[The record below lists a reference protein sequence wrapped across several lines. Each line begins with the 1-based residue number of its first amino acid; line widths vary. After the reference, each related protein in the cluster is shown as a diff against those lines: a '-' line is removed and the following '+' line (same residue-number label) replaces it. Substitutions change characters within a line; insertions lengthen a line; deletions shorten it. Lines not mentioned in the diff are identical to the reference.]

1 MKWFEIDE
9 NIKSY
14 KTPILK
20 IVFFT
25 ILIAILFIP
34 IMFPELSIS
43 TGNFF
48 WDAIVKTVKVLIFIL
63 LVLHIY
69 LSFGEMLLLAERREE
84 AKKANLNT
92 KAAATKGKNVSVDSI
107 ISLLESNDI
116 IEIWI
121 VANNQNIK
129 LGASSDSKQGS
140 SKFFD
145 KAFYIGDN
153 DNVTIEDLRK
163 TLDNYAVEG
172 KVCVFEIDG
181 VSPNSYPKLR

>member
-14 KTPILK
+14 TPPVLK
-20 IVFFT
+20 AV
-25 ILIAILFIP
+25 LSV
-34 IMFPELSIS
+34 LSI
-43 TGNFF
+43 
-48 WDAIVKTVKVLIFIL
+48 VL
-63 LVLHIY
+63 LVLSFPLTRHISENHPFVGIVIRIVNVAIVLISVLRIY
-69 LSFGEMLLLAERREE
+69 LSFGEVLLLAERREE

-92 KAAATKGKNVSVDSI
+92 KVAATKGKNVSVDSI
-107 ISLLESNDI
+107 ISLLESNDV

-121 VANNQNIK
+121 VAKNQNIK

-145 KAFYIGDN
+145 KAFYIDDN

-163 TLDNYAVEG
+163 ALDNYSVEG

>member
-1 MKWFEIDE
+1 MKWLQEDE

-14 KTPILK
+14 TPPVLKAALSVLSIVLLFLSFPLTRHISENYPFVDIVIK
-20 IVFFT
+20 IVNV
-25 ILIAILFIP
+25 AILY
-34 IMFPELSIS
+34 IS
-43 TGNFF
+43 
-48 WDAIVKTVKVLIFIL
+48 VLR
-63 LVLHIY
+63 IY
-69 LSFGEMLLLAERREE
+69 ISFGEILALAERREE

-121 VANNQNIK
+121 VAKNQNIK

-163 TLDNYAVEG
+163 ELDNYAIEG

>member
-14 KTPILK
+14 TPPVLK
-20 IVFFT
+20 AALSV
-25 ILIAILFIP
+25 
-34 IMFPELSIS
+34 LSI
-43 TGNFF
+43 
-48 WDAIVKTVKVLIFIL
+48 VL
-63 LVLHIY
+63 LVLSFPLTRHISENHPFVGIVISIVNVAIVLISVLRIY
-69 LSFGEMLLLAERREE
+69 LSFGEVLLLAERREE
-84 AKKANLNT
+84 AQKADLNT
-92 KAAATKGKNVSVDSI
+92 KVAATKGKNVSVASI

-153 DNVTIEDLRK
+153 DNIIIEDLRK